1 MPQASIKHYFLPCR
15 ILHVNVQEMCKKKK
29 ENFYSAGTIP
39 IHTCTSCQSDYQLS
53 LPDWYTNMEFR

>member
-15 ILHVNVQEMCKKKK
+15 ILHVNVQEMCKKK
-29 ENFYSAGTIP
+29 ENFYNAVTIP

-53 LPDWYTNMEFR
+53 LPD